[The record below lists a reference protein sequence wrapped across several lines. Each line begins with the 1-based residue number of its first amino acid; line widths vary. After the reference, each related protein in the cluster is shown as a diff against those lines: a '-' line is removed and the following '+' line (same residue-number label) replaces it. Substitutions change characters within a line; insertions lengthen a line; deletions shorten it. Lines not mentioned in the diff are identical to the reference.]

1 MTTLSESQQRIA
13 NEGAEIAE
21 QVLSNFKPLSER
33 VKVLSAR
40 TSLGDLYRYEFD
52 RCVDLL
58 AGDRINPARINAFIE
73 CLLGMLTL
81 QRYNNDSKECML
93 QVFEE
98 TVKMLLEK
106 NASYGDSAL
115 NPVRIFSKSD
125 AAEQIKV
132 RLDDKVSRIVRG
144 SPDAF
149 GEDVILDLIGYFVLL
164 RVALN
169 PRSS

>member
-33 VKVLSAR
+33 VTVMSR
-40 TSLGDLYRYEFD
+40 TTNLGDLYRYEFD

-58 AGDRINPARINAFIE
+58 AGDRINPTRINAFIE
-73 CLLGMLTL
+73 CLLGLLTV
-81 QRYNNDSKECML
+81 QRYNNDTKERML

-106 NASYGDSAL
+106 NAAYGDSAL
-115 NPVRIFSKSD
+115 HPVRIFSKAD

-144 SPDAF
+144 NATAF

-164 RVALN
+164 RVAISQ
-169 PRSS
+169 RSA